1 VLDPVLEKRGKTVQD
16 GSPFSID
23 SFKPFHAVPRLDPV
37 LEKRVVKSGKDF
49 HCVQEQ
55 SQLLSSSESRVLRQF
70 QVLDPVLEKR
80 IVKSGKG
87 FKIALADK
95 EVDYSPSFQL
105 YLTTRLPN
113 PHFTPELSAKVSGTK
128 RNRTGGATMPLSL
141 SLNRVSRILNHLHIS

>member
-1 VLDPVLEKRGKTVQD
+1 MT
-16 GSPFSID
+16 SN
-23 SFKPFHAVPRLDPV
+23 HNRLGP
-37 LEKRVVKSGKDF
+37 
-49 HCVQEQ
+49 
-55 SQLLSSSESRVLRQF
+55 

-113 PHFTPELSAKVSGTK
+113 PHFTPELSAKVRGMD
-128 RNRTGGATMPLSL
+128 GQGAAGA
-141 SLNRVSRILNHLHIS
+141 

>member
-1 VLDPVLEKRGKTVQD
+1 L
-16 GSPFSID
+16 
-23 SFKPFHAVPRLDPV
+23 
-37 LEKRVVKSGKDF
+37 
-49 HCVQEQ
+49 
-55 SQLLSSSESRVLRQF
+55 

-113 PHFTPELSAKVSGTK
+113 PHFTPELSAKVGGTE
-128 RNRTGGATMPLSL
+128 RNGMEEQRSL
-141 SLNRVSRILNHLHIS
+141 FPFS